1 MQEGKVCLNSN
12 LHSAAFVFLFHFS
25 FKFVCRSC
33 NSTFFALLY
42 SGSNWLPSSLIL
54 LLLLLFYHHN
64 WMLYSFSYFCSLP
77 VRSRDYVIYSV
88 ARPLQQKG
96 AKRGTLFILSLV
108 SLVLTAQLCC
118 VCEIRLG
125 GKTKLC
131 PWCWKERSHTLWP
144 SCFFSIFIFYVL
156 FVATVIWSMASVVC
170 R

>member
-1 MQEGKVCLNSN
+1 M
-12 LHSAAFVFLFHFS
+12 HFS
-25 FKFVCRSC
+25 F
-33 NSTFFALLY
+33 
-42 SGSNWLPSSLIL
+42 SS
-54 LLLLLFYHHN
+54 
-64 WMLYSFSYFCSLP
+64 SCSLP

-131 PWCWKERSHTLWP
+131 PWCWKERNHTLWP
-144 SCFFSIFIFYVL
+144 SCFFSIFIFCVL
-156 FVATVIWSMASVVC
+156 FVATVIWSMASCVPVVVVVIADRSADC
-170 R
+170 TLTTKTVILVPFLKIIFLSFLSCWFCQVEVCVCCVCVSTFQLTASAD